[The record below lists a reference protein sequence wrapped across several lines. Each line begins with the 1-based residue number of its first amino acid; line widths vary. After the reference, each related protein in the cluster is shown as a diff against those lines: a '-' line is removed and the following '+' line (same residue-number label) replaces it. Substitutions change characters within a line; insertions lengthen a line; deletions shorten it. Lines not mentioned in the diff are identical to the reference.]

1 MLEKRNQVAIVLSIV
16 AGVLLIISGSRGT
29 TGIYGIIL
37 DKLTLVTQDP
47 LILSA
52 ASTIAL
58 ILIVFTAVGGFLV
71 LLGGY
76 LIYKNHVG
84 TGKLLIGLGG
94 GVGIPWLLLMIVL
107 SAFIGGVTSV
117 IAEHSVVGWAGVI
130 LAVIARTVAKKS

>member
-1 MLEKRNQVAIVLSIV
+1 MLTRRNLVAVVLAIV
-16 AGVLLIISGSRGT
+16 AGALLIVSGNRGT
-29 TGIYGIIL
+29 TGIYRIIL

-52 ASTIAL
+52 ASIVAL
-58 ILIVFTAVGGFLV
+58 ILVAFTAVGGFLV

-107 SAFIGGVTSV
+107 SAFIGGVTSI
-117 IAEHSVVGWAGVI
+117 IAEHSAVGWAGVI
-130 LAVIARTVAKKS
+130 LAVVARAIAKKS